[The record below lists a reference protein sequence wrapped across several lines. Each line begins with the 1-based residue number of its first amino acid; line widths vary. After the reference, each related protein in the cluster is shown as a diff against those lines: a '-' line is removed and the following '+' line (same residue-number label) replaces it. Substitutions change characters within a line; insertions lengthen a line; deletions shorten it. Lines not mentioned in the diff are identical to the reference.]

1 MVDIQTVSI
10 MLASASVIAG
20 VVYYAFQIRH
30 QTRIRKT
37 DLVIKLYSTANANEF
52 LDAIRKVASLQT
64 KDYADYVKQ
73 YGSLLSESLMHRAVF
88 TVSGFYDFV
97 GILLYRNHIDIN
109 LVYDVIGSRTIK
121 MTYEKLKPIVQG
133 ARKEFDE
140 PIIYAGF
147 EYLCNELLRKEP
159 QLRKTWEKAFLPS
172 VSNSNSSNHL
182 GAKNG

>member
-1 MVDIQTVSI
+1 MMVDIQTISI
-10 MLASASVIAG
+10 MLASASVIGG
-20 VVYYAFQIRH
+20 VVYYALQIRH

-37 DLVIKLYSTANANEF
+37 DLVIKLYSTVNTSEF

-64 KDYADYVKQ
+64 KDYEDYVKQ
-73 YGSLLSESLMHRAVF
+73 YGSLFSESPMHNTVL

-121 MTYEKLKPIVQG
+121 MMYEKLKPIVHG

-140 PIIYAGF
+140 PILFAGF
-147 EYLCNELLRKEP
+147 EYLHNELLRKEP
-159 QLRKTWEKAFLPS
+159 QLRKTWAKASLPS
-172 VSNSNSSNHL
+172 VSNSDSSNHSSRC
-182 GAKNG
+182 